1 MSFIQ
6 TEDVSEGIRILRL
19 DHGKPNSVSAAV
31 ANEFIAALDA
41 AEKETNAIILTGRPG
56 MFSAGFDLPTM
67 GEGPVAAAE
76 MVKAGGQLLMK
87 IYNHPKPIVAACSG
101 HAIAMG
107 IFTVMACDYRLGA
120 RGAFKL
126 GANET
131 AIGMTLPIFAIELA
145 RTCLSKRHYDRAIV
159 QSTIYDPEG
168 AVDAGML
175 DELVEADE
183 LESKAL
189 EVAARLGALKQPAFR
204 NNKRLAHGPT
214 VEHILS
220 TLDADMDRINPS

>member
-1 MSFIQ
+1 MSFVQ
-6 TEDVSEGIRILRL
+6 TEDASEGIRILRL

-31 ANEFIAALDA
+31 ANELSAALDA
-41 AEKETNAIILTGRPG
+41 AEKDVDAIVLTGRPG
-56 MFSAGFDLPTM
+56 MFSGGFDLPTM
-67 GEGPVAAAE
+67 AEGPAVAAE
-76 MVKAGGQLLMK
+76 MVKAGGRLLMK

-107 IFTVMACDYRLGA
+107 VFMVMACDYRLGA

-131 AIGMTLPIFAIELA
+131 AIGMTLPIFGIELA
-145 RTCLSKRHYDRAIV
+145 RACLSKRHYDRAIV

-175 DELVEADE
+175 DELVDPDE

-189 EVAARLGALKQPAFR
+189 EVAARLGTLKQPAFR
-204 NNKRLAHGPT
+204 NNKRLSHGPT
-214 VEHILS
+214 VKHILE
-220 TLDADMDRINPS
+220 TLDANIDQSMPS